1 MSSPLVLLV
10 SRSASRTQAYREALD
25 LQGIACLAISE
36 LKEVPTLTAGTPFS
50 GILLDMPVLIKTS
63 ASDKMA
69 LEDILKALP
78 SAYLN
83 IAPASDAIK
92 LLVAT
97 GTQGAAKTIEEFAG
111 LCKTFTPRQV
121 RPKDRYPLHL
131 NALLSTGENGDTN
144 ERTVTM
150 DVSPRGCFL
159 FSINP
164 DIAFDQ
170 PARIVFVGL
179 EDTTPIIATIC
190 WLHPWGA
197 SGEHHAPGIG
207 VRFDTITAAQLTQI
221 SALLEPLKPR

>member
-25 LQGIACLAISE
+25 HQGISCLAISE
-36 LKEVPTLTAGTPFS
+36 MKEVATLAAGTPFS
-50 GILLDMPVLIKTS
+50 GILLDMPVLIK
-63 ASDKMA
+63 AAAYDKA
-69 LEDILKALP
+69 AVEDILKALP

-97 GTQGAAKTIEEFAG
+97 GTQGTARSIEEFAG
-111 LCKTFTPRQV
+111 ICKTFAPRLV

-131 NALLSTGENGDTN
+131 NALLSTGINGDTE

-159 FSINP
+159 FSLNP
-164 DIAFDQ
+164 DIPLGQ
-170 PARIVFVGL
+170 PVKIIFVGL
-179 EDTTPIIATIC
+179 EDTTPIIATTC
-190 WLHPWGA
+190 WLHPWGTK
-197 SGEHHAPGIG
+197 GEHHAPGIG
-207 VRFDTITAAQLTQI
+207 VRFDTVGTAQLTQI
-221 SALLEPLKPR
+221 NALLDPLKPH